1 MNKIRKI
8 VLISI
13 PLLILFS
20 IIFTIFLFYG
30 DTDFFLRNYSSIIK
44 YSISDDYELP
54 KRNIDVLS
62 YELKLDISQNEKSIK
77 ENAKIK
83 LIAFD
88 KTEKNIE
95 LDFYDNFEINYVKI
109 DGKNAL
115 YVYEND
121 KIEISTNNFKNDTI
135 TVEIDFEGKPQN
147 LGFGSFRFEEKEGKH
162 FVATLNEP
170 IYASTWFPCNDT
182 PEDKSLLTISI
193 TNDSNIVSLSNGNLI
208 NKITKGDRRTYVWK
222 SEYPIATYLVSI
234 YSAEYENFNQK
245 YISDND
251 TINFEY
257 YVTDKNLE
265 NAKKDFSNHPKY
277 LKILSKLFGEYP
289 FKKEKYGVV
298 EMLWQQGAMESQTIT
313 AIGSN
318 FISGMNF
325 YESMLIHELAHHWWG
340 NSVTPKTWND
350 IWLNEGFATYSE
362 ALYYEKISGFDALKS
377 TMSSFKSRIN
387 SDDTQKL
394 YNPGTNLF
402 SSTVYNKGAWVLHML
417 RKEIGDSLFFSGI
430 KTYYNKFKYGNANT
444 QDLIQIFETVSNRN
458 LDKFFNQW
466 IFEGTGILE
475 LEIKLSEKVISK
487 SEIELKIDIKQI
499 QTGYE
504 NYHFPFEIELEDSSG
519 NIKNISSYIKGN
531 TNLKYKLKNRLKN
544 AYFDKNNWLLAF
556 IETEIYR

>member
-8 VLISI
+8 ALISI
-13 PLLILFS
+13 VLLGLFS
-20 IIFTIFLFYG
+20 IIFTIFLFY
-30 DTDFFLRNYSSIIK
+30 DDSDFILRNYSSIIK
-44 YSISDDYELP
+44 YSISDDCELP

-121 KIEISTNNFKNDTI
+121 KIEISRKDFNSDTL
-135 TVEIDFEGKPQN
+135 TLEIDFYGTPQN
-147 LGFGSFRFEEKEGKH
+147 LGFGSFWFDEKNGKH
-162 FVATLNEP
+162 LIATLNEP
-170 IYASTWFPCNDT
+170 VFASTWFPCNDT
-182 PEDKSLLTISI
+182 PWDKAFTKISI
-193 TNDSNIVSLSNGNLI
+193 TNDSSIVSLSNGKLVD
-208 NKITKGDRRTYVWK
+208 KFTKGKRRTYVWE
-222 SEYPIATYLVSI
+222 SNYPVATYLISI
-234 YSAEYENFNQK
+234 YSAEYKNFNQK
-245 YISDND
+245 YITKSD
-251 TINFEY
+251 TMSIEY
-257 YVTDKNLE
+257 YVLEENLE
-265 NAKKDFSNHPKY
+265 NAKKDFAKHPEY
-277 LKILSKLFGEYP
+277 LKTLSELFGEYP
-289 FKKEKYGVV
+289 FIKEKYGIA
-298 EMLWQQGAMESQTIT
+298 EMLWQNGAMESQTIT

-325 YESMLIHELAHHWWG
+325 YESMIIHELAHHWWG

-362 ALYYEKISGFDALKS
+362 ALYYEKTSGFEALKS
-377 TMSSFKSRIN
+377 TMNSFKSKIDSEN
-387 SDDTQKL
+387 GQILS
-394 YNPGTNLF
+394 NPGTNLF
-402 SSTVYNKGAWVLHML
+402 SATVYNKGAWVLHML
-417 RKEIGDSLFFSGI
+417 RKEVGDSLFFVGL
-430 KTYYNKFKYGNANT
+430 KAYYNDFKYKNAEIW
-444 QDLIQIFETVSNRN
+444 DFKKVFEKISKQN

-466 IFEGTGILE
+466 IFEGSGFLE
-475 LEIKLSEKVISK
+475 LEIKLSEKVITK
-487 SEIELKIDIKQI
+487 NEIELKIDIKQI

-504 NYHFPFEIELEDSSG
+504 NYHFPLDIELEDSSG

-531 TNLKYKLKNRLKN
+531 TTLKYKLKNRLKK